1 MLRPEVVHTQAM
13 LGSYQNQNLMT
24 FRNGLKSRL
33 MRIIL
38 NGWQRNEIQWN
49 KIINIFFIFSR
60 KDTYEHKKSNSWF
73 TTDRI
78 KINKK

>member
-13 LGSYQNQNLMT
+13 LGSYQNLMT

-38 NGWQRNEIQWN
+38 NGWQRNEIQYKN

-60 KDTYEHKKSNSWF
+60 KDIYEHKKSNSWF